1 MEWLHFREPVS
12 AWTHGI
18 GFLLALPAS
27 VLLWR
32 AGRGDRAKQFSF
44 LVFGLSLAACY
55 AGSLL
60 YHAVRLPPQFIR
72 WFATADS
79 IGIYLLIAGSI
90 TPFAV
95 VALQGPWQ
103 WGTVVATW
111 MLAGCGC
118 ALCLLFSHVPG
129 VVSTSIYLA
138 MGWRILVCRSQLEQS
153 PKPIDLRLASL
164 GGVLYSVGAMFNLLH
179 WPVLWPGVFAAHELF
194 HLFVMA
200 GSLAHFWF
208 MLTVVAPY
216 ERALPDAPAHRRWGF
231 AFLPDRVNQELQ
243 PVILPVVASHP
254 RRLDQP
260 PTASNP

>member
-1 MEWLHFREPVS
+1 MGAQPLH
-12 AWTHGI
+12 
-18 GFLLALPAS
+18 LLH
-27 VLLWR
+27 VKF
-32 AGRGDRAKQFSF
+32 AGRSSCRNHAGQPQHRYGVR
-44 LVFGLSLAACY
+44 LGLQPE
-55 AGSLL
+55 
-60 YHAVRLPPQFIR
+60 LPPQFIR

-129 VVSTSIYLA
+129 VVSTSIYLG
-138 MGWRILVCRSQLEQS
+138 MGWGILVCRSQLEQS
-153 PKPIDLRLASL
+153 PKPIDLRLAFL

-200 GSLAHFWF
+200 GSANRNPMPCVQALTGSRKWSHSIHELRDGKARRTKSVSRVAHVYVSRSP
-208 MLTVVAPY
+208 LGCG
-216 ERALPDAPAHRRWGF
+216 R
-231 AFLPDRVNQELQ
+231 
-243 PVILPVVASHP
+243 
-254 RRLDQP
+254 
-260 PTASNP
+260 

>member
-18 GFLLALPAS
+18 GFVLALPAS
-27 VLLWR
+27 VLLWQ
-32 AGRGDRAKQFSF
+32 AGRGDRVKQFSF

-60 YHAVRLPPQFIR
+60 YHAVRLPPELIR

-103 WGTVVATW
+103 WGTVVTTW

-129 VVSTSIYLA
+129 VVSTSIYLG
-138 MGWRILVCRSQLEQS
+138 MGWGILACRSQFEQS
-153 PKPIDLRLASL
+153 PKPIDLRLAFL
-164 GGVLYSVGAMFNLLH
+164 GGVLYSAGAMFNLLH

-208 MLTVVAPY
+208 MLTVVAPL
-216 ERALPDAPAHRRWGF
+216 ERPLPNSRRT
-231 AFLPDRVNQELQ
+231 RS
-243 PVILPVVASHP
+243 PVFNSLAGSG
-254 RRLDQP
+254 
-260 PTASNP
+260 